1 MRHHFSLFELLANIP
16 KFVSS
21 ADEVEGEMGTL
32 YTQLLGMQIGKF
44 CMEVTLAI
52 LAKLDMDLLFL
63 DKLQIDCKGMGAQK
77 KPLVRFLKRYIPQF
91 TTASFTIAKI

>member
-1 MRHHFSLFELLANIP
+1 MMLRVKWGLS
-16 KFVSS
+16 
-21 ADEVEGEMGTL
+21 

-63 DKLQIDCKGMGAQK
+63 DKLQK
-77 KPLVRFLKRYIPQF
+77 
-91 TTASFTIAKI
+91 